1 MFDYMLIAELTE
13 HRHIALPADASV
25 SDALKQFNRQRVM
38 LLPVVQQPEQIWL
51 GNVYRHDLLEVKS
64 SGESVAAFLHRDD
77 AVVNYSHHLL
87 EAARLMQRLQLDV
100 LPVTS
105 EHYHYEGFLTR
116 DRVNEQIVGLLNMH
130 ESGQVLL
137 IEMTAQDFTLAQIVR
152 FIEEENARI
161 LGLLV
166 DFPTKHRP
174 TYRVSVKINR
184 VDAVRIL
191 AALRRHGYSASTPNQ
206 LEWLDEEFDARA
218 DELIHF
224 LEL

>member
-1 MFDYMLIAELTE
+1 MFYYMLVSELTE

-38 LLPVVQQPEQIWL
+38 LLPVVQQPEQLWL

-64 SGESVAAFLHRDD
+64 SGEPVVALIRRDD
-77 AVVNYSHHLL
+77 AVINNSRHLL
-87 EAARLMQRLQLDV
+87 EAARLMQRLQLDI
-100 LPVTS
+100 LPVIS
-105 EHYHYEGFLTR
+105 EQHHYEGFLTR

-137 IEMTAQDFTLAQIVR
+137 IEMTAQDFTLSQIVR

-161 LGLLV
+161 LGMLV
-166 DFPTKHRP
+166 DLPTQHRP

-184 VDAVRIL
+184 VDATRIL
-191 AALRRHGYSASTPNQ
+191 AMLQRHGYNASTPNQ
-206 LEWLDEEFDARA
+206 EEWLDAEFDARA